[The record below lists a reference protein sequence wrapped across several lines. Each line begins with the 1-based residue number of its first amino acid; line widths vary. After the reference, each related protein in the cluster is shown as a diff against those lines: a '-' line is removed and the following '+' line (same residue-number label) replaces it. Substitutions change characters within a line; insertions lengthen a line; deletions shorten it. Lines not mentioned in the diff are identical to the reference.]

1 MPDGR
6 RHGRRLPSPLTIAI
20 LSPVIARRHA
30 RPRRRPH
37 PRVRDVSPGIGTGI
51 TGNGTTEHRR
61 VEAAGTGISVLM
73 GHGTSES
80 KFTSATTEETSH
92 PLSAPL
98 SAEEDPNDR
107 VLLFSFCWHVCPR
120 LPISILNVMTARIL
134 IVDDEEWVCTL
145 VGRYLEQAGYQVA
158 TAVNGTEA
166 LTKFAS
172 FHPDLIVLDWMLPG
186 IDGIE
191 VARRIRA
198 QSTVPIIM
206 LTARVDE
213 EDRITGLEIG
223 ADDYVVK
230 PFSARELEARVR
242 AILRRR
248 SEGSD
253 QSILESGEIKLDLK
267 QRIVKIAGR
276 LITDLTPMEFDLLA
290 FFLRYPGQA
299 FTRLELL
306 EAIRGT
312 TYASFERAIDSHIKR
327 LRRKIEPD
335 PQHPRYILT
344 VFGVGYKLAK
354 ENEKP

>member
-1 MPDGR
+1 
-6 RHGRRLPSPLTIAI
+6 
-20 LSPVIARRHA
+20 
-30 RPRRRPH
+30 
-37 PRVRDVSPGIGTGI
+37 
-51 TGNGTTEHRR
+51 
-61 VEAAGTGISVLM
+61 M
-73 GHGTSES
+73 GHGISES
-80 KFTSATTEETSH
+80 KFISVTTEKTSH

-98 SAEEDPNDR
+98 STAEDPDYR
-107 VLLFSFCWHVCPR
+107 VLLFSFFWHLCLRPPVG
-120 LPISILNVMTARIL
+120 ILNMMTARIL

-145 VGRYLEQAGYQVA
+145 VGRYLEQAGYRVA
-158 TAVNGTEA
+158 TAGNGAGA
-166 LTKFAS
+166 LAKFAS
-172 FHPDLIVLDWMLPG
+172 FRPDLIVLDWMLPG

-191 VARRIRA
+191 VARRIRT

-213 EDRITGLEIG
+213 EDRITGLDIG

-248 SEGSD
+248 NEGSN

-267 QRIVKIAGR
+267 QRIVEVAGR
-276 LITDLTPMEFDLLA
+276 VITDLTPMEFDLLA
-290 FFLRYPGQA
+290 FFLRHPGQA

-327 LRRKIEPD
+327 LRHKIEPD
-335 PQHPRYILT
+335 PQHPCYILT

-354 ENEKP
+354 GDKTR